1 MSVQRKVRV
10 LVVEDS
16 PVVQELLVHTINQ
29 DPRLE
34 VAAVA
39 PTAEA
44 ALRLMAKVKP
54 DVVSLDIRLPG
65 MNGLEATKR
74 LMREHPVPIVVVAA
88 DVHGGDMN
96 ISMNALR
103 AGALSVVEKPGSL
116 SRADYAAVAR
126 HLCSQLFAMS
136 QVKVIRQRFAA
147 DPPAPR
153 RAAGF
158 PAASPAAP
166 PAEAADTA
174 RRFEV
179 LALVA
184 STGGPNALVKVMN
197 GLPSGFPLPV
207 LVVQHIGAAFVG
219 GFAAWLGTVCPLPVE
234 LAEHGAQPRPGRVY
248 VAPGDTHL
256 EAGRAVL
263 RLTRDAPVCGQRPS
277 GDVLFRS
284 LAVAFGPAA
293 IGVLLTGMGEDGA
306 RGLLAMRDAGAYTIA
321 EHASTA
327 VIHGMPGEAV
337 KLGAATEELPLP
349 RVAPRL
355 LDLLASKGGGR

>member
-16 PVVQELLVHTINQ
+16 PVVQELLVHTISQ
-29 DPRLE
+29 DHRLE

-74 LMREHPVPIVVVAA
+74 IMREHPLPIVVVAA

-136 QVKVIRQRFAA
+136 QVKVIRQRAA

-153 RAAGF
+153 RM
-158 PAASPAAP
+158 AAP
-166 PAEAADTA
+166 LPMVSGVPQ
-174 RRFEV
+174 RFEV

-184 STGGPNALVKVMN
+184 STGGPNALVKVLN
-197 GLPSGFPLPV
+197 GLSTGFPLPV
-207 LVVQHIGAAFVG
+207 LVVQHIGAAFVE
-219 GFAAWLGTVCPLPVE
+219 GFASWLGTVCPLPVE
-234 LAEHGAQPRPGRVY
+234 VAEHGVQPRPGRVY
-248 VAPGDTHL
+248 VAPGDAHL

-263 RLTRDAPVCGQRPS
+263 RLTKDAPACGQRPS
-277 GDVLFRS
+277 GDVLFHS
-284 LAVAFGPAA
+284 LAATFGPAA
-293 IGVLLTGMGEDGA
+293 VGVLLTGMGEDGA
-306 RGLLAMRDAGAYTIA
+306 RGLLAMREAGAYTIA

-337 KLGAATEELPLP
+337 KLGAATEVLPLP
-349 RVAPRL
+349 MVAPRL

>member
-1 MSVQRKVRV
+1 MSGQRKVQV

-39 PTAEA
+39 PSAEA
-44 ALRLMAKVKP
+44 ALRLMGKVKP

-74 LMREHPVPIVVVAA
+74 IMREHPLPIVVVAA

-126 HLCSQLFAMS
+126 HLCGQLFAMS
-136 QVKVIRQRFAA
+136 QVKVIRQRFAT
-147 DPPAPR
+147 
-153 RAAGF
+153 
-158 PAASPAAP
+158 AAP
-166 PAEAADTA
+166 PPPRPAAAPPPVATDA
-174 RRFEV
+174 PHRFEV
-179 LALVA
+179 VALVA
-184 STGGPNALVKVMN
+184 STGGPNALVKVLN

-207 LVVQHIGAAFVG
+207 LVVQHIGASFVG

-234 LAEHGAQPRPGRVY
+234 LAEHGAQPRPGHVY
-248 VAPGDTHL
+248 VAPGDSHM

-263 RLTRDAPVCGQRPS
+263 RLTRGAPVCGQRPS
-277 GDVLFRS
+277 GDVLFQS
-284 LAVAFGPAA
+284 LADAFGPAA

-306 RGLLAMRDAGAYTIA
+306 RGLLAMREAGAYTIA
-321 EHASTA
+321 EDASTA

-337 KLGAATEELPLP
+337 RLGAATEELPLP

-355 LDLLASKGGGR
+355 LDLLASKGGSQ

>member
-16 PVVQELLVHTINQ
+16 PVVQELLVHTISQ

-74 LMREHPVPIVVVAA
+74 IMREHPLPIVVVAA

-147 DPPAPR
+147 DPPAPKR
-153 RAAGF
+153 M
-158 PAASPAAP
+158 AAP
-166 PAEAADTA
+166 LPLAADA
-174 RRFEV
+174 PRRFEV

-184 STGGPNALVKVMN
+184 STGGPNALVKVLA
-197 GLPSGFPLPV
+197 GLSAGFPLPV
-207 LVVQHIGAAFVG
+207 LVVQHIGAAFVE
-219 GFAAWLGTVCPLPVE
+219 GFASWLGTVCPMPVE
-234 LAEHGAQPRPGRVY
+234 VAEHGAQPRPGRVY

-263 RLTRDAPVCGQRPS
+263 RLTKESPVCGQRPS

-284 LAVAFGPAA
+284 LANTFGPAA

-306 RGLLAMRDAGAYTIA
+306 RGLLAMREAGAYTIA

>member
-16 PVVQELLVHTINQ
+16 PVVQELLVHTISQ

-126 HLCSQLFAMS
+126 HLCNQLFAMS

-147 DPPAPR
+147 DPPALQ
-153 RAAGF
+153 RAD
-158 PAASPAAP
+158 AP
-166 PAEAADTA
+166 PPLAADTA

-184 STGGPNALVKVMN
+184 STGGPNALVKVLN
-197 GLPSGFPLPV
+197 GLPAGFPLPV

-234 LAEHGAQPRPGRVY
+234 LAEHGVQPQPGRVY

-256 EAGRAVL
+256 EAGRAAL

-277 GDVLFRS
+277 GDVLFHS
-284 LAVAFGPAA
+284 LAAAFGPAA

-306 RGLLAMRDAGAYTIA
+306 RGLLAMREAGAYTIA

>member
-16 PVVQELLVHTINQ
+16 PVVQELLVHTISQ

-44 ALRLMAKVKP
+44 ALRLIGRVKP

-74 LMREHPVPIVVVAA
+74 IMREHPLPIVVVAA

-126 HLCSQLFAMS
+126 HLCGQLFAMS

-147 DPPAPR
+147 EPAPAR
-153 RAAGF
+153 PT
-158 PAASPAAP
+158 PAPVP
-166 PAEAADTA
+166 MAADGT

-184 STGGPNALVKVMN
+184 STGGPNALVKVLN
-197 GLPSGFPLPV
+197 GLPAAFPLPV

-219 GFAAWLGTVCPLPVE
+219 GFASWLGTVCPLPVE
-234 LAEHGAQPRPGRVY
+234 LAEHGVQPRPGHVY
-248 VAPGDTHL
+248 VAPGDSHL

-263 RLTRDAPVCGQRPS
+263 RLTRGAPVCGQRPS
-277 GDVLFRS
+277 GDVLFLS
-284 LAVAFGPAA
+284 LAAAFGPAA

-306 RGLLAMRDAGAYTIA
+306 RGLLAMREAGSYTIA

-337 KLGAATEELPLP
+337 KLGAAVEELPLP

-355 LDLLASKGGGR
+355 LDLLSSKGASR